1 MSRKIRINGT
11 EYDGSII
18 LKIAGEEFSGPEE
31 ISYDDKIE
39 RAYTYGMTGR
49 NRKPRG
55 RTAGKY
61 TPGEPT
67 LKGPKKG
74 MKEIRQKLKALGGG
88 VVSRPEFQITVAYI
102 DESGDSTT
110 DILEQVKVAS
120 HKASANTTGTDAV
133 AEEWTLSIMGIKW
146 DGDSTLYQP
155 NP

>member
-1 MSRKIRINGT
+1 MGRKVRVNGT

-31 ISYDDKIE
+31 ITYSDKVE
-39 RAYTYGMTGR
+39 RALTYGMTGR

-61 TPGEPT
+61 TPDET
-67 LKGPKKG
+67 TMKGPKKG

-88 VVSRPEFQITVAYI
+88 VVTRPEFEVTVAYI
-102 DESGDSTT
+102 DENGESTT
-110 DILEQVKVAS
+110 DVLEQCKVAS
-120 HKASANTTGTDAV
+120 HKAGANTTGTDPAS
-133 AEEWTLSIMGIKW
+133 EEWTLSIMGIKW